1 MIVDFSGEINRSSP
15 IPFYYQ
21 LQGILQK
28 WIEESGLPPQTL
40 LPSEAELCEKYQVS
54 RTVVRAALS
63 ALQRD
68 GLIYRVKGR
77 GSFISQPKLQQ
88 KITLLTSFTED
99 MRRQGIRPG
108 GHVLCQ
114 EIVLA
119 NEMVAQR
126 LGIPI
131 KTPIYYMERVRF
143 AEGEPI
149 GIETVYLHFQ
159 GCDRLVN
166 ENLENRSL
174 YETLSAE
181 YHIGIQKADLEL
193 EATLVRPPET
203 ELLNVQT
210 CSPAMLLRR
219 TAYDI
224 NLQPFE
230 YTKCIYRG
238 DKYRF
243 VSSLQ
248 K

>member
-1 MIVDFSGEINRSSP
+1 VDFSGEIIRNSP

-21 LQGILQK
+21 LQGILQTQ
-28 WIEESGLPPQTL
+28 IEEASLPPQTQ
-40 LPSEAELCEKYQVS
+40 LPSEAELCEKYRVS

-63 ALQRD
+63 ALERD

-77 GSFISQPKLQQ
+77 GSFVAQPKLQQ
-88 KITLLTSFTED
+88 KITLLTSFTDD
-99 MRRQGIRPG
+99 MRKQGIRPG

-119 NEMVAQR
+119 NEAVAQR
-126 LGIPI
+126 LGLPTR
-131 KTPIYYMERVRF
+131 TPVFYMERVRF
-143 AEGEPI
+143 ADGEPI

-159 GCDRLVN
+159 GCERLVN

-174 YETLSAE
+174 YETLSAQ
-181 YHIGIQKADLEL
+181 YQIVIQKADLEL

-203 ELLNVQT
+203 DLLKVQV
-210 CSPAMLLRR
+210 CSPAMLLHR
-219 TAYDI
+219 TTYDI
-224 NLQPFE
+224 HLQPFE